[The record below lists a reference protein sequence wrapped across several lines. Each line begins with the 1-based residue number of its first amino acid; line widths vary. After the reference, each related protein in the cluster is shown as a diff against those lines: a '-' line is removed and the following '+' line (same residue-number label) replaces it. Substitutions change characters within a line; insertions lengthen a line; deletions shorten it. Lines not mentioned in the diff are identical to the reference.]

1 MKLRTRRST
10 AIAAVVAVS
19 ALTLAGCGS
28 DSNSSSGSSGTEAGS
43 GGGGGGGSTLAKLK
57 KAGEITVGINGE
69 NPYSYFDKD
78 GKLTG
83 ATIAL
88 DRAVYKKLGI
98 DTVKGKKV
106 DWDSLIPGLNA
117 NQFDEVSAGMSVLPD
132 RCAKAA
138 FSYPEIVYKTA
149 LLVPKGNPKNLHNM
163 QDIKKAG
170 ANLVTETGA
179 IEAGYAKK
187 MGMQTQSVGS
197 PQDGLQAVESGRA
210 DVFAL
215 TAISLRKL
223 VKTQKAG
230 DKVEVTD
237 AFTAV
242 VNGKKQIGA
251 GAAVFRKSDTKLL
264 NAYNKELKKIINDP
278 KEFLKIVGPFG
289 FTEAERP
296 KGKTADTEYLCSGK
310 LPSAK

>member
-1 MKLRTRRST
+1 MMLRSRRATT
-10 AIAAVVAVS
+10 AAAAVLTAS
-19 ALTLAGCGS
+19 ALALTGCGS
-28 DSNSSSGSSGTEAGS
+28 SS
-43 GGGGGGGSTLAKLK
+43 GGGSTGGSADGGGGSTLAKLK
-57 KAGEITVGINGE
+57 KSGTVTVGINGE
-69 NPYSYFDKD
+69 NPYSYFDSD
-78 GKLTG
+78 NKLTG

-98 DTVKGKKV
+98 KTVKGKKV

-117 NQFDEVSAGMSVLPD
+117 NQYDEVSAGMSVLPD
-132 RCAKAA
+132 RCKKAA

-149 LLVPKGNPKNLHNM
+149 LLVPKGNPKHLHSM
-163 QDIKKAG
+163 QDIKKSG

-179 IEAGYAKK
+179 IEAGYAKD

-223 VKTQKAG
+223 VKTQKAE
-230 DKVEVTD
+230 DKVEVTK

-264 NAYNKELKKIINDP
+264 AAYNKELKKIIDNP
-278 KEFLKIVGPFG
+278 QEFLKIVGKFG

-296 KGKTADTEYLCSGK
+296 KGKTADTKYLCSGQ
-310 LPSAK
+310 LPDAK

>member
-1 MKLRTRRST
+1 MMLRSRRT
-10 AIAAVVAVS
+10 A
-19 ALTLAGCGS
+19 ALTALLASGALALSACGS
-28 DSNSSSGSSGTEAGS
+28 GSGSSSSAGAGAT
-43 GGGGGGGSTLAKLK
+43 GGGGGGGTTLAKLQ
-57 KAGEITVGINGE
+57 KAGSITVGINGE
-69 NPYSYFDKD
+69 NPYSYFD
-78 GKLTG
+78 GNNKLTG

-117 NQFDEVSAGMSVLPD
+117 NQFDEVSAGMSVLPK

-149 LLVPKGNPKNLHNM
+149 LLVPKGNPKHLHNM
-163 QDIKKAG
+163 QDIKKSG

-179 IEAGYAKK
+179 IEAGYAKD

-223 VKTQKAG
+223 VKTQHAG
-230 DKVEVTD
+230 DKVQVTK

-264 NAYNKELKKIINDP
+264 AAYNKELKKIIDNP
-278 KEFLKIVGPFG
+278 KEFLKIVGKFG

-296 KGKTADTEYLCSGK
+296 KGKTADTAYLCSGK